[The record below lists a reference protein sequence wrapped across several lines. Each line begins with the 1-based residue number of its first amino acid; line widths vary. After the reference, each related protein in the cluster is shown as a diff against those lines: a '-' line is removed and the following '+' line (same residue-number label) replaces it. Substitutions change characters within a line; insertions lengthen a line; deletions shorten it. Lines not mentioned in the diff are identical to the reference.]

1 MTEMMAPALLVED
14 EETGERPFWPALR
27 RGFMCRCPKCGA
39 GPLLKNYLTVRDH
52 CPVCGEAFYHH
63 RADDGPAYLTILIV
77 GHLMAPMIYWVFVTF
92 RPEPMVMA
100 TFFTLGTA
108 ILALALLPRLK
119 GAIVALQWAKRMHGF
134 TENPSSDP
142 AMPDHA

>member
-1 MTEMMAPALLVED
+1 MSEKTVLALLAED
-14 EETGERPFWPALR
+14 EETGERPLWPSVR

-39 GPLLKNYLTVRDH
+39 GPLLKSYLKVRDH

-77 GHLMAPMIYWVFVTF
+77 GHIMAPMIYWVFVTW

-100 TFFTLGTA
+100 TMFTLGTA
-108 ILALALLPRLK
+108 TLALFLLPRLK

-134 TENPSSDP
+134 ATDP
-142 AMPDHA
+142 LSVPALPDHA